1 MKKKLILK
9 LLILMLIGF
18 IVIVLSYRY
27 LDNLNAELEIYVAS
41 VDIETETIITEDM
54 IKKVPIGYDEKI
66 RFFED
71 AYDDKTEIVGKVTS
85 ELIHAGSVI
94 GERSFLITDSDEND
108 VLDDN
113 GDIKSDY
120 FIENDERLAFISLPT
135 NQALGG
141 DLKKGNLIDIVYTSS
156 SEHTGGTYASILLQ
170 QIEVYKVVKNTL
182 DLEVQLIVK
191 PEQGMILSLAKYNG
205 KLDFMLASE
214 RSERVDIIPKLPQD
228 LYIKLLEAGYM
239 LVDQTGRNVSTLNES
254 TSDSIEA
261 MEQELANA
269 EKNLEEAFNA
279 MNAAR
284 AALESEKNER
294 SKKDLYT
301 LVQELELAVRDLE
314 TAVDD
319 NKNILESMKGE
330 ENE

>member
-9 LLILMLIGF
+9 LLFLVMIGF
-18 IVIVLSYRY
+18 TVIVLSYRY
-27 LDNLNAELEIYVAS
+27 LDSLNAELEVYIAS
-41 VDIETETIITEDM
+41 EDIESETIITEEM
-54 IKKVPIGYDEKI
+54 IKKVPIRYDEKI

-71 AYDDKTEIVGKVTS
+71 AYAEKSEIVGRVTS
-85 ELIHAGSVI
+85 QLISAGTVI
-94 GERSFLITDSDEND
+94 GEKNFLITDSDEND
-108 VLDDN
+108 VLDDD
-113 GDIKSDY
+113 GEIKSDY
-120 FIENDERLAFISLPT
+120 FIEDDERLAFISLPT
-135 NQALGG
+135 IHALGG
-141 DLKKGNLIDIVYTSS
+141 DLKKGNLIDIVYTSN
-156 SEHTGGTYASILLQ
+156 SEHTGGTYSSILLQ
-170 QIEVYKVVKNTL
+170 QIEVYKVVKNSSDL
-182 DLEVQLIVK
+182 DVQLVVK

-214 RSERVDIIPKLPQD
+214 HSKMVDIIPKLPQD

-239 LVDQTGRNVSTLNES
+239 LIDQTGKNVSTLNES
-254 TSDSIEA
+254 ASDSIEA
-261 MEQELANA
+261 MEQELVNA

-279 MNAAR
+279 MSAAR

-294 SKKDLYT
+294 SKKDLYV

-319 NKNILESMKGE
+319 NKNILKSMKGE